1 MLASTVLVAVG
12 VTSAFGVVGSSGHR
26 GAPAPRPKPGAIS
39 DTQAK
44 ALALNQQPDLDATYH
59 PVAACRLITTAT
71 HIGYLVSGHPRA
83 FKVAGTTGFATQGG
97 KSTGCG
103 IPAGATAI
111 SANVTTTKSSAQ
123 GYLSAYPTG
132 GTASSS
138 RFLTYQVS
146 RTVTATPV
154 LPLSTTSG
162 LPLTLRAWTG
172 KTQVIVD
179 VTGYYQPPI
188 EGLIY
193 TGSTATPTSDGY
205 VYSGSPR
212 LLSVTWVALGIADV
226 TVDRDVTYCTP
237 VANAYYGDF
246 YYANA
251 KAFNGNKIR
260 VYSWSIDPTTHAT
273 AFVNNYVYL
282 TVLC

>member
-1 MLASTVLVAVG
+1 MG
-12 VTSAFGVVGSSGHR
+12 
-26 GAPAPRPKPGAIS
+26 
-39 DTQAK
+39 
-44 ALALNQQPDLDATYH
+44 
-59 PVAACRLITTAT
+59 
-71 HIGYLVSGHPRA
+71 
-83 FKVAGTTGFATQGG
+83 
-97 KSTGCG
+97 
-103 IPAGATAI
+103 
-111 SANVTTTKSSAQ
+111 
-123 GYLSAYPTG
+123 
-132 GTASSS
+132 
-138 RFLTYQVS
+138 

-154 LPLSTTSG
+154 LRLSTTSG
-162 LPLTLRAWTG
+162 SPLTLRAWTG
-172 KTQVIVD
+172 KTQVVVD

-251 KAFNGNKIR
+251 KAFNGNQVR
-260 VYSWSIDPTTHAT
+260 VYSWSHRPHDPRHGIRQQ
-273 AFVNNYVYL
+273 L
-282 TVLC
+282 RLPDRHLLSP